1 MAEIPNDIP
10 GNSHKAQQ
18 AAAKSGG
25 QGDGRPPI
33 PKFEGETAGA
43 ARKPKN
49 SMWRWFKRMFLSDRK
64 PSEIIKE
71 VVEYRIVPGIKDNFR
86 NSAMATLD
94 SFIYPGSGPSGS
106 STPSNGINYNKIFSN
121 QAPRSGP
128 PAQQAPSNNQK
139 EDEINKGFNN
149 PCFRTQMEAQTF
161 LGLLKSYDYPTL
173 SVHTLYMMRS
183 EHIDYTW
190 DAYGWTREEIAALGP
205 GCIRHISNPD
215 WPWMI
220 DLPRA
225 HVIA

>member
-18 AAAKSGG
+18 ATSKSAG

-33 PKFEGETAGA
+33 PVFEGKTAGA
-43 ARKPKN
+43 ARKPK
-49 SMWRWFKRMFLSDRK
+49 SSVWQWFKKMFLSDRK

-94 SFIYPGSGPSGS
+94 SFIYPGSGPAG
-106 STPSNGINYNKIFSN
+106 PSNSSNGVNYNKIFNS
-121 QAPRSGP
+121 QPSRSAPV
-128 PAQQAPSNNQK
+128 QQTANNQK

-149 PCFRTQMEAQTF
+149 PCFRTHMEAQTF

-190 DAYGWTREEIAALGP
+190 DAYGWTKEEISALGP
-205 GCIRHISNPD
+205 GCIRPINNPD